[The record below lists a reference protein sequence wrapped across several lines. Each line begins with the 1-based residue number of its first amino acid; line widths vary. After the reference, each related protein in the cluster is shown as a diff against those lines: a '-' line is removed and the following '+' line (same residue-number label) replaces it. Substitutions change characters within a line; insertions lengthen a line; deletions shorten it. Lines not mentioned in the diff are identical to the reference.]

1 MNRHIFGEQ
10 PGVSLHRATF
20 DRSSR
25 VKTTFIPGSLIPFF
39 CDEVLPGDTFKMGT
53 AAFCREVTPLF
64 PVMDDMYLDMFY
76 FFVPSRILWS
86 HFEELMGANKST
98 AWDSPTDWVLPTF
111 ATGSSAAVGTIAD
124 YLGYPL
130 SQDLNGLNA
139 LPFVAYYK
147 IYEDWFRDEN
157 LIAPLSLTSVYYNS
171 ASGANVCDASAVPFS
186 VGKYHDY
193 FTSCL
198 PAPQKGSAV
207 ELPLG
212 ISAPVT
218 GAVVGSDVNFIAAGA
233 QSIGSPVTSNTASTG
248 GGQTIT
254 LKVGS
259 VGLLGNLTDE
269 SINAV
274 ADLSQATAATINDL
288 RLAFQTQKLLER
300 DARGGTRY
308 VEMLKAH
315 FGVTGS
321 DGRLQRPE
329 YLGGLHQRLNMSQV
343 EQTAP
348 STTANVGTLGAFSA
362 TGMNGG
368 SFVKSFTEHGYVIG
382 VLCVRVKHTY
392 SQGCDKMFM
401 RRRRF
406 DFYWPVL
413 ANLGEQPVA
422 TNQLYYQGLGNTSTF
437 GFQEAWAEYRYKP
450 DQATALM
457 RTGVSGSLGANWTY
471 GDNYTSQPSLNT
483 AFIQESPANV
493 NQTVSVQGTV
503 SNPVT
508 FKADILIQNQCTRPM
523 PLYSVPGLI
532 DHN

>member
-1 MNRHIFGEQ
+1 M
-10 PGVSLHRATF
+10 
-20 DRSSR
+20 
-25 VKTTFIPGSLIPFF
+25 
-39 CDEVLPGDTFKMGT
+39 
-53 AAFCREVTPLF
+53 
-64 PVMDDMYLDMFY
+64 
-76 FFVPSRILWS
+76 
-86 HFEELMGANKST
+86 
-98 AWDSPTDWVLPTF
+98 
-111 ATGSSAAVGTIAD
+111 
-124 YLGYPL
+124 
-130 SQDLNGLNA
+130 
-139 LPFVAYYK
+139 
-147 IYEDWFRDEN
+147 
-157 LIAPLSLTSVYYNS
+157 
-171 ASGANVCDASAVPFS
+171 
-186 VGKYHDY
+186 
-193 FTSCL
+193 
-198 PAPQKGSAV
+198 
-207 ELPLG
+207 
-212 ISAPVT
+212 
-218 GAVVGSDVNFIAAGA
+218 
-233 QSIGSPVTSNTASTG
+233 
-248 GGQTIT
+248 
-254 LKVGS
+254 
-259 VGLLGNLTDE
+259 TDE

-422 TNQLYYQGLGNTSTF
+422 TNQLYYQGPSSTSTF

-471 GDNYTSQPSLNT
+471 GDNYTSKPSLNT